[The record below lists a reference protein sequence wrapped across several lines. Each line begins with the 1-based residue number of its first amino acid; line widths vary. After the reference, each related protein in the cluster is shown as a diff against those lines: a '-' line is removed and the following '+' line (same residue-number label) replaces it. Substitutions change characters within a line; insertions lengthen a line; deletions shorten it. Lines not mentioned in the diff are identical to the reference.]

1 MQNYW
6 DIQNLADEYTE
17 SWYRYSKGIEY
28 PYYRENEE
36 DEEDEETEWTN
47 RERIKASICYSHE
60 AIQSN
65 IQAKERLRR
74 GNV

>member
-1 MQNYW
+1 MQNDW

-36 DEEDEETEWTN
+36 DEEDEETE
-47 RERIKASICYSHE
+47 
-60 AIQSN
+60 
-65 IQAKERLRR
+65 
-74 GNV
+74 

>member
-1 MQNYW
+1 MTTQKYHFGGDKRMQNDW

-36 DEEDEETEWTN
+36 DEEDEETE
-47 RERIKASICYSHE
+47 
-60 AIQSN
+60 
-65 IQAKERLRR
+65 
-74 GNV
+74 